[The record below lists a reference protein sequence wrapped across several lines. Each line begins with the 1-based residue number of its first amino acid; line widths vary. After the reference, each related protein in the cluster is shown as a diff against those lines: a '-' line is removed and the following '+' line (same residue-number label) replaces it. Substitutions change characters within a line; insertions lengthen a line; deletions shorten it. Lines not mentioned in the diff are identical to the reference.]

1 MKTKVDK
8 KINRIVKGMNK
19 ELKEDVFGDRFWL
32 RQVKKQK
39 GEDGMQYYLYELKDR
54 IEPERDTLIRGWLWG
69 HSVFLR
75 AELFDA
81 VNDFIIRSDFWAKYY
96 NDMSRYS
103 ISMDYYKKGNK

>member
-1 MKTKVDK
+1 
-8 KINRIVKGMNK
+8 
-19 ELKEDVFGDRFWL
+19 
-32 RQVKKQK
+32 
-39 GEDGMQYYLYELKDR
+39 MQYYLYELKDR

-81 VNDFIIRSDFWAKYY
+81 VNDFIIRSDFWAKYH

-103 ISMDYYKKGNK
+103 ISMDYYKKGSK